1 MSWTNKGFILKRQLE
16 EAQNDLKGANVQPG
30 TYRKGERA
38 DFKLLAGRLM
48 RRMDEETAKK
58 ENFSVLL
65 CEDASIQEIH
75 RFCEA
80 VDITQF
86 PIIARTLVEKK
97 VMEAFN
103 AFPKIGDQLVTP
115 LPSKHELSRIPGAD
129 VKSNMRD
136 IEPGMP
142 YHHDADIEE
151 KYVTIEGKKRGDILD
166 ITEEAILFD
175 QTGLVLREAARFGEQ
190 AAIDREK
197 KIMYTIQDAT
207 VNNVNYYAFFPSG
220 TRVALYSGTVVVTH
234 PYSNLIDHALQHW
247 TDLDHAKTQF
257 TTFRDVNLEP
267 IWVQPKIL
275 LVPLALETVAERLI
289 KNTLLPAARVGQTVV
304 GDSPMEANP
313 FANKYTVLAS
323 PYMDIVST
331 TNWYLGDFK
340 RQFLEKII
348 YPIQVL
354 TRKDQK
360 NDYAWERDIVAQYKI
375 RYYTHPGAVD
385 YKYVVKS
392 RGTYG
397 TCPTESYCSSW
408 DEASVP

>member
-1 MSWTNKGFILKRQLE
+1 MSWINKGFILKRQLE
-16 EAQNDLKGANVQPG
+16 EAQNDLKGAGVQPG

-38 DFKLLAGRLM
+38 DFKLLAGRLI
-48 RRMDEETAKK
+48 RRMDEDTAKK
-58 ENFSVLL
+58 ENFAVLL
-65 CEDASIQEIH
+65 TEDASIKEIH

-86 PIIARTLVEKK
+86 PIIARTLIEKK

-103 AFPKIGDQLVTP
+103 AQPKIGDQLVTP
-115 LPSKHELSRIPGAD
+115 MQSKLEVSRIPGAD

-151 KYVTIEGKKRGDILD
+151 KYVVIEGKKRGDILD
-166 ITEEAILFD
+166 ITEEAIMFD
-175 QTGLVLREAARFGEQ
+175 QTGLVLREAGKFGEQ

-197 KIMYTIQDAT
+197 KIVYTIQDAT
-207 VNNVNYYAFFPSG
+207 VANVNYYAFYPSG
-220 TRVALYSGTVVVTH
+220 TRVALYSGTVAVTH

-257 TTFRDVNLEP
+257 TTFRDVNAEP
-267 IWVQPKIL
+267 IWVIPKIL

-289 KNTLLPAARVGQTVV
+289 KNALLPAGRIGQTVV

-323 PYMDIVST
+323 PYLDIVST

-340 RQFLEKII
+340 KQFLEKVV

-375 RYYTHPGAVD
+375 RYYSQPGAVD